1 MAAKARLKV
10 LPEVTVSKLET
21 AIDRG
26 MENLRHRSLDRCLTG
41 LDDMSWKTAL
51 ATHAAQL
58 CNLEPLLREL
68 LKVCQNGLLPNSNLL
83 KALQACHGRKNFE
96 AVRTKPCLRGP
107 VVAEHP
113 ELLHAQIADDDR
125 QAARPYRQQAPQ
137 EELLQESEQ
146 AAAAV
151 GLGSASDH

>member
-1 MAAKARLKV
+1 MPKRFAA
-10 LPEVTVSKLET
+10 ELES
-21 AIDRG
+21 AQGFASVPRAEELRG
-26 MENLRHRSLDRCLTG
+26 S
-41 LDDMSWKTAL
+41 
-51 ATHAAQL
+51 
-58 CNLEPLLREL
+58 P
-68 LKVCQNGLLPNSNLL
+68 
-83 KALQACHGRKNFE
+83 
-96 AVRTKPCLRGP
+96 TKPCLRGP

-125 QAARPYRQQAPQ
+125 QTVRPYRQQAPQ